1 MPVEEVYVGIG
12 SNIGDS
18 LIIVPEAIKCLGRI
32 SSTNLIKQSSL
43 YRSEPISDIPQ
54 DDYVNAVVSL
64 ETSLQ
69 PLELLLELQ
78 AIEQAFYRQRD
89 PKLKWAPRTL
99 DLDIILFGS
108 RKIDD
113 SHLQIPHPEMQN
125 RLFVLKPLYEISGD
139 LYISGLGSLQ
149 YLINQAPISKSPLYR
164 LKPYDLINRNPN
176 QTQYAESAPIYSRRG
191 TYRRR

>member
-149 YLINQAPISKSPLYR
+149 YLINQAPHIEVTT
-164 LKPYDLINRNPN
+164 I
-176 QTQYAESAPIYSRRG
+176 
-191 TYRRR
+191 